1 MTCNANCAELSGL
14 YANALNLTIRGT
26 PKHYAAWHHD
36 KLPALVS
43 SKMPGRQMFLLH
55 GQTLFRK
62 KKHLETSTCTISSWC
77 EYTYLIAFTLN
88 WSTPIIL
95 HLWLLTC
102 REWFVKHFLCQI
114 IWTEN
119 VLYTL
124 LSAMIKTKSEFE
136 YALHWR
142 DQARWCFFATTLLA

>member
-62 KKHLETSTCTISSWC
+62 KDTWKLALVLFHLGVNT
-77 EYTYLIAFTLN
+77 LI
-88 WSTPIIL
+88 
-95 HLWLLTC
+95 
-102 REWFVKHFLCQI
+102 
-114 IWTEN
+114 
-119 VLYTL
+119 
-124 LSAMIKTKSEFE
+124 
-136 YALHWR
+136 
-142 DQARWCFFATTLLA
+142 